1 MNTYRLRGLPLAVV
15 SRGAAEMGKFMKS
28 NIMNLISARC
38 YSRHKVVIMK
48 NIDNSTSGQPYN
60 HALGAR
66 IDHKLTATI
75 NKTKIVKR
83 SKIKSFM
90 KVYNYNHLMPHKV
103 LWIFPW
109 TKSLSIRMSS
119 EILLSTRHQ
128 GQIQGEI

>member
-1 MNTYRLRGLPLAVV
+1 MNTYMLRSLPLAVV
-15 SRGAAEMGKFMKS
+15 SSGAAEIGKFMKS
-28 NIMNLISARC
+28 NIMDLILARC

-48 NIDNSTSGQPYN
+48 NIGNSTSGPPYN

-75 NKTKIVKR
+75 NKMKIVKR

-103 LWIFPW
+103 LCGY
-109 TKSLSIRMSS
+109 SL
-119 EILLSTRHQ
+119 
-128 GQIQGEI
+128 GQNHCQ